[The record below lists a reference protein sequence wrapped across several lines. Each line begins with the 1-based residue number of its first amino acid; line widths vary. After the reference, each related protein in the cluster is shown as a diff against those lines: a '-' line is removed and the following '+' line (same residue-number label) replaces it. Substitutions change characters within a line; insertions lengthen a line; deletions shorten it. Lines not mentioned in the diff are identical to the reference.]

1 MIKNHKLAGH
11 CRYVAQFVGYL
22 IGKYHAELVT
32 EYHRHA
38 MNDFDYSDPLPLQPV
53 QSIPVYL
60 AGAFAVVNGANLH
73 DAIAISDELN
83 QGDIYAL
90 EPMAKR
96 VRLSLKTGDDGIV
109 SIAAD
114 TDTGTPDALIFA
126 DCTITLMSPDGI
138 TSEAIVLVELD
149 AEDIISRTFL
159 LPLAPLRPKVDY
171 SLVGID
177 TDSARE
183 KLAQVACVSFARGT
197 HITMATGEQRKIED
211 LSVGDRVL
219 TRDDGIQQIR
229 WVGRSTVRGQGPF
242 APILIRKGAMHN
254 ENDLIMSPD
263 HRLFIY
269 QRSDKLGAGRS
280 ELLIKARHL
289 VNGETIVKSEGG
301 FVDYFQ
307 LLFDQHQII
316 YAEGIAAESLL
327 VDNRTRAA
335 LPDDLAH
342 DLTEALKEHAISG
355 HLDLEVQERL
365 LNLPDAAAV
374 LRRAS
379 TSG

>member
-1 MIKNHKLAGH
+1 MQSNE
-11 CRYVAQFVGYL
+11 F
-22 IGKYHAELVT
+22 
-32 EYHRHA
+32 
-38 MNDFDYSDPLPLQPV
+38 SDPLPQQPV
-53 QSIPVYL
+53 QSIPVYM

-73 DAIAISDELN
+73 DAISISDELN

-90 EPMAKR
+90 EGLAKR
-96 VRLSLKTGDDGIV
+96 VRLSLKTDDDGIV
-109 SIAAD
+109 SVAPD
-114 TDTGTPDALIFA
+114 TDVGTPGALIFA
-126 DCTITLMSPDGI
+126 DCTITLMTPDGL
-138 TSEAIVLVELD
+138 TSEAIILVELD
-149 AEDIISRTFL
+149 LEGHIARTFL
-159 LPLAPLRPKVDY
+159 LPLAPLKPKADY
-171 SLVGID
+171 SLVGIE
-177 TDSARE
+177 TENARE

-211 LSVGDRVL
+211 IHIGDRIL
-219 TRDDGIQQIR
+219 TRDDGIQAVR

-254 ENDLIMSPD
+254 ENDLVLSPD

-269 QRSDKLGAGRS
+269 QRSDKLGAGRA
-280 ELLIKARHL
+280 ELLIKACHL
-289 VNGETIVKSEGG
+289 VNDDTIVKSEGG

-342 DLTEALKEHAISG
+342 DLSEALKKHAISG

-379 TSG
+379 TTG